1 MPTSLTYERYCD
13 EIVEQTRQFRDT
25 LRSTT
30 LGTQVPTCPEW
41 TVREMAVHVGDY
53 LRTIAEVVR
62 RRASEAPASEQVPG
76 FGGPARPVGTEVEA
90 DADMQA
96 LDEWLAAGA
105 EAVAEQLR
113 ATAPDT
119 PMWTGFMDRRARFWA
134 RRVAHEVLMHRAD
147 AAVTADI
154 EFEVDPVLAADCLD
168 EWLEIVS
175 SPLAMEHRPSLAG
188 LAARSG
194 STLHLHATDSVGAAP
209 GTDEAPSAEWL
220 VTLRQDGIAW
230 QHGHAK
236 ADVAVRG
243 PLTDV
248 LLVFQ
253 RRLPPTTER
262 VQVLGDTEL
271 LDLWLDLVRFE

>member
-1 MPTSLTYERYCD
+1 MPNSLSYARYCD

-41 TVREMAVHVGDY
+41 TVREMAVHVGDFH
-53 LRTIAEVVR
+53 RMVTETVR
-62 RRASEAPASEQVPG
+62 RRASEKPTSEQIPG
-76 FGGPARPVGTEVEA
+76 FGGPARVVGTEA
-90 DADMQA
+90 DADADVQA
-96 LDEWLAAGA
+96 VDEWLETGA
-105 EAVAEQLR
+105 RGLAEELL
-113 ATAPDT
+113 ATPPDE

-134 RRVAHEVLMHRAD
+134 RRVAHEVLIHRAD
-147 AAVTADI
+147 AAAAAEI
-154 EFEVDPVLAADCLD
+154 EFEADSLLAADCLD

-175 SPLAMEHRPSLAG
+175 SPLALEHRPTLAQ
-188 LAARSG
+188 LATRAG
-194 STLHLHATDSVGAAP
+194 STVHLHATDSGAGGGP
-209 GTDEAPSAEWL
+209 EEPDTEWL
-220 VTLRQDGIAW
+220 ITLRDDGIGW
-230 QHGHAK
+230 QHGHEK

-243 PLTDV
+243 PLTDI

>member
-1 MPTSLTYERYCD
+1 MPNSLTYARYCD

-41 TVREMAVHVGDY
+41 TVREMAVHVGDFH
-53 LRTIAEVVR
+53 RMVTETVR
-62 RRASEAPASEQVPG
+62 QKASEAPTGEQIPG

-90 DADMQA
+90 DADMRE
-96 LDEWLAAGA
+96 LDEWLEEGA
-105 EAVAEQLR
+105 RKLAEELR
-113 ATAPDT
+113 ATSPDT

-134 RRVAHEVLMHRAD
+134 RRVAHEVLVHRAD
-147 AAVTADI
+147 ATAAAEID
-154 EFEVDPVLAADCLD
+154 FEADPALAADCLD

-175 SPLAMEHRPSLAG
+175 SPLALEHRPTLG
-188 LAARSG
+188 RLAARSG
-194 STLHLHATDSVGAAP
+194 STLHLH
-209 GTDEAPSAEWL
+209 GTDGPGPDEVPSTEWL
-220 VTLRQDGIAW
+220 ITLRDDGIGW
-230 QHGHAK
+230 QHGHEK

-243 PLTDV
+243 PVSDV

-262 VQVLGDTEL
+262 VQVLGDSGL